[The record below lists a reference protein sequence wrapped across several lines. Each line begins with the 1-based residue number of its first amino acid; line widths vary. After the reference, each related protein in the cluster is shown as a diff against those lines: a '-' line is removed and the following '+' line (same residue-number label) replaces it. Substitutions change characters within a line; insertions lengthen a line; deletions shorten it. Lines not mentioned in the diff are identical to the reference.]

1 MGYIVGLLCMSI
13 AYYTYKLYK
22 NVYNPVCFFCIIWCV
37 VSILSQMKLFG
48 FTGADTYSYILI
60 GIGIISFSVGANAL
74 LHKRKSVSFMIK
86 GYRAR
91 RTIDRVNTKMLW
103 IMLLI
108 VLLYTCSKLF
118 LALPYILMNN
128 TLGYVRTIYL
138 NVGGGITI
146 NALDYMINTFIITG
160 LRLTCEIIIINESIS
175 GRKINKLMIS
185 ILILIIVMNILLS
198 GGRMILF
205 DLCTFVFFA
214 IQLNGFKVTF
224 KLNSKQK
231 AGIYLIVGAAV
242 YAMIYI
248 TMDRQSNIS
257 VIESVYGNFIGG
269 VSLFNTIINDVL
281 GQKWTLGTMFAYA
294 VLSLVWVPLNYL
306 FKIPYP
312 STFDTYNLL
321 VSPFY
326 TVGKTTMNAY
336 TTCWAFFYA
345 DFRIWGILI
354 FSAVFGAIA
363 ANSYNRYIRTRSAVD
378 TCKYMLVLNV
388 LVYSIIRWQFCNS
401 SYLLTLVLIPLV
413 YKKNASKEA
422 NL

>member
-1 MGYIVGLLCMSI
+1 MGYIVGLLCMFI

-22 NVYNPVCFFCIIWCV
+22 NVYNPACFFSIIWCV

-48 FTGADTYSYILI
+48 FTGADTYCYILI
-60 GIGIISFSVGANAL
+60 GIGIISFSTGASAL
-74 LHKRKSVSFMIK
+74 LNKGKSISFKIK
-86 GYRAR
+86 GNRLK

-103 IMLLI
+103 VMLII
-108 VLLYTCSKLF
+108 VFVYTCSKFF
-118 LALPYILMNN
+118 LALPYILMDN

-138 NVGGGITI
+138 NVGGGITA
-146 NALDYMINTFIITG
+146 NALDYLINTFIITG
-160 LRLTCEIIIINESIS
+160 LRLTCEIIIINELIS
-175 GRKINKLMIS
+175 GRKINKFMVS

-205 DLCTFVFFA
+205 DLCTYAFLA
-214 IQLNGFKVTF
+214 IQLNGFRMSF
-224 KLNSKQK
+224 KLNNKQK
-231 AGIYLIVGAAV
+231 AIIYLVGGAAV

-248 TMDRQSNIS
+248 TMDRQSNIT

-269 VSLFNTIINDVL
+269 VSLFNTIVNDVL
-281 GQKWTLGTMFAYA
+281 GQKWTWGTMFVYA
-294 VLSLVWVPLNYL
+294 VLSIVWVPLNYL

-312 STFDTYNLL
+312 KTFETYSLL

-345 DFRIWGILI
+345 DFRILGIIILSAI
-354 FSAVFGAIA
+354 FGIIA
-363 ANSYNRYIRTRSAVD
+363 ANSYNKYIRTRSAVD
-378 TCKYMLVLNV
+378 TCKYLLVLNV

-401 SYLLTLVLIPLV
+401 SYLLALILIPLV
-413 YKKNASKEA
+413 YKRDASKEIS
-422 NL
+422 L